1 LAVELLLGPLG
12 VDDPERPHAVMRPK
26 AATESTAATL
36 VRFRKT
42 GKTASI
48 VRRRAL

>member
-1 LAVELLLGPLG
+1 VELLLGPLG
-12 VDDPERPHAVMRPK
+12 VDDPERPHAVVTRPR

-36 VRFRKT
+36 VRLRKT